1 MAGFGGISV
10 TNSMF
15 ACLPV
20 DDEAEVKRKNRGGKK
35 KEGEEGKK
43 KKNENDAQNNKNK
56 KKDKNSLQSAA
67 VLSNKSKKKSQTPT
81 PQPQPSSPPAPSTI
95 AEQTNQDPDWD
106 QWRERDAEN
115 VDTEFERN
123 LEQAL
128 LLSKLEADQEQTLRA
143 IAGVDA
149 PPSSAPSTTTTTS
162 STAAKKKKQKKNSD
176 TKAEKTVSL
185 ATFLHETPDP
195 APPVTTD
202 EIALDDP
209 LSAGEGEDAD
219 ADAII
224 IAPHFATLVPRAKT
238 YEVEATFQSATETR
252 GDDAQDF
259 ISADHRS
266 KDAKDRAAKEKD
278 SKREKETEER
288 QFFEQVQRDVGK
300 IIRKEEC
307 SEFLKQN
314 EHIISETVR
323 SAHFRADIEEKES
336 LIEELRS
343 EMDSMKE
350 EFAKVKKRNKQLAFI
365 ISQGEMQEKADLLT
379 EIDELKEVKDELT
392 SQTAL
397 LQQELEQ
404 ERTKN
409 HKMTKELLA
418 LKGHK
423 GGKQPSPQANES

>member
-1 MAGFGGISV
+1 V

-149 PPSSAPSTTTTTS
+149 PPSSAPSSSTTTTTS

-209 LSAGEGEDAD
+209 LSAGEGEEAD

>member
-20 DDEAEVKRKNRGGKK
+20 DDEAEIKRKNRGGKK

-81 PQPQPSSPPAPSTI
+81 PQPQPSSPPESSTL
-95 AEQTNQDPDWD
+95 ADQTNQDPDWD

-128 LLSKLEADQEQTLRA
+128 LLSKLEADQEQALRA

-149 PPSSAPSTTTTTS
+149 QPLSAPSSSTTTTTT

-202 EIALDDP
+202 EIALDDQ
-209 LSAGEGEDAD
+209 LLAQEGEDAD
-219 ADAII
+219 TDAII

-238 YEVEATFQSATETR
+238 YEVEATETATVTR
-252 GDDAQDF
+252 DDVEDF
-259 ISADHRS
+259 VTADRS

-278 SKREKETEER
+278 SKREKQTEER

-323 SAHFRADIEEKES
+323 SAHFRADIEEKDN
-336 LIEELRS
+336 LIEELRA
-343 EMDSMKE
+343 EIETMKE

-423 GGKQPSPQANES
+423 GGKQPSPQVNES

>member
-81 PQPQPSSPPAPSTI
+81 PQPQPSSPPASSTL
-95 AEQTNQDPDWD
+95 ADQTNEDPDWD

-128 LLSKLEADQEQTLRA
+128 LLSKLEADQEQALRA

-149 PPSSAPSTTTTTS
+149 QSPSSSSTTT

-176 TKAEKTVSL
+176 AKAEKTVSL

-195 APPVTTD
+195 VPPASTD
-202 EIALDDP
+202 EIALDDQ
-209 LSAGEGEDAD
+209 LSTPEGED

-238 YEVEATFQSATETR
+238 YEVEATETATVTR
-252 GDDAQDF
+252 DDAEDF
-259 ISADHRS
+259 ITADRS

-278 SKREKETEER
+278 SKREKQTEER

-323 SAHFRADIEEKES
+323 SAHFRADIEEKDN
-336 LIEELRS
+336 LIEELRG
-343 EMDSMKE
+343 EIETMKE

-392 SQTAL
+392 SQTAS